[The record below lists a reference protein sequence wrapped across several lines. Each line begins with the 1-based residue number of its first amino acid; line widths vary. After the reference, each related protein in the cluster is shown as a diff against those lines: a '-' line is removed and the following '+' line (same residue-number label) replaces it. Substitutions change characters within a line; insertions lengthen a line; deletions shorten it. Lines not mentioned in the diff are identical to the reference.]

1 MILLSPDAIS
11 DVERVRGFLDQR
23 NPDAAK
29 RALAAI
35 WRALEQTQVF
45 PELGSPTADHD
56 IRQLVV
62 RFGSSGY
69 IVRYAVLPDSGD
81 ILVTRIWHGRE
92 ARE

>member
-1 MILLSPDAIS
+1 MILLAPDAVS
-11 DVERVRGFLDQR
+11 DVERVRSFLER
-23 NPDAAK
+23 YNPDAAK
-29 RALAAI
+29 PALAAI

-45 PELGSPTADHD
+45 PELGMLTADAD

-69 IVRYAVLPDSGD
+69 IVRYVVLPESGD

>member
-1 MILLSPDAIS
+1 VS
-11 DVERVRGFLDQR
+11 
-23 NPDAAK
+23 AAFSNDE
-29 RALAAI
+29 I
-35 WRALEQTQVF
+35 PTPPSVPWPPLEQTQVF
-45 PELGSPTADHD
+45 PELGSLTGDRD

-69 IVRYAVLPDSGD
+69 IVRYAILADSGD

>member
-1 MILLSPDAIS
+1 MILLSPDAVL
-11 DVERVRGFLDQR
+11 DVERVRGFLDER

-35 WRALEQTQVF
+35 WRALEQAQAF
-45 PELGSPTADHD
+45 RELGALTADGD

-69 IVRYAVLPDSGD
+69 IARYTVLPDTGD
-81 ILVTRIWHGRE
+81 ILVIRLWHGRE